1 MLCIFD
7 FVKLTPPIEGGIKEK
22 SGSEERPVRQRKII
36 DKSSPRRNLRGVF
49 LGAALAAAMFQPIA
63 AHALSQDEAR
73 HLALRTG
80 YSVMPGGGDPFLPL
94 SRAEA
99 VDRVLGELR
108 TTPSLAPPAWID
120 ELPGYSSSMT
130 TEQRQARDT
139 QRAQQRSELVAW
151 WYLEMASTPSPL
163 TEKLVLFWHNHFV
176 SAQSKVNSAQMMY
189 RQNQLFRR
197 LGSASFADLLGAI
210 VRDPAMLIYLDNN
223 RNVVRAPNEN
233 LARELMELFTLGV
246 GNYTETDVKEV
257 ARALTGNTVVSATE
271 AFLFDA
277 KNHDNTNKTILGKTG
292 NWGDSDVVRIL
303 LEQPAAA
310 RFIVT
315 KLWLE
320 FISPT
325 PDAAQVEQFAQVLRS
340 QNYAMRPL
348 LRAMLTSDA
357 FWAPA
362 NRAAI
367 VKAPAELLVQT
378 LRALSLPT
386 REAMNLPSYGR
397 QMGQDLFN
405 PPNVKGWPGNTAW
418 INTQT
423 LPARQ
428 SFVQTAVNL
437 WKAEVAP
444 AQFGVTAKV
453 VNGKPQPL
461 VLPNITA
468 DQQKVLNARF
478 LAASP
483 VYKQPVAPVEAST
496 ALRAILLDAAY
507 QTK

>member
-1 MLCIFD
+1 MRNNQVLC
-7 FVKLTPPIEGGIKEK
+7 K
-22 SGSEERPVRQRKII
+22 SHKPY
-36 DKSSPRRNLRGVF
+36 NLRAAVFGV
-49 LGAALAAAMFQPIA
+49 GLAAAALLLPGA
-63 AHALSQDEAR
+63 AQALNQDEAR

-108 TTPSLAPPAWID
+108 IAPFLAPPAWVD
-120 ELPGYSSSMT
+120 ELPGYRSDMT
-130 TEQRQARDT
+130 VEERQARDT
-139 QRAQQRSELVAW
+139 VRAQQRSELVAW

-189 RQNQLFRR
+189 RQNAQFRR
-197 LGSASFADLLGAI
+197 LGSTSFADLLSAM

-223 RNVVRAPNEN
+223 RNVARAPNEN

-271 AFLFDA
+271 AFLYDA
-277 KNHDNTNKTILGKTG
+277 RNHDTKNKTILGQTG

-303 LEQPAAA
+303 LEQPATA

-315 KLWLE
+315 KLWRE

-325 PDAAQVEQFAQVLRS
+325 PDAAQVEQFAEIFRS

-357 FWAPA
+357 FWASS

-367 VKAPAELLVQT
+367 VKAPAEYLVQT

-397 QMGQDLFN
+397 QLGQDLFN

-453 VNGKPQPL
+453 VNGKAQPL
-461 VLPNITA
+461 VLPSITA
-468 DQQKVLNARF
+468 DQQKVLIGRF
-478 LAASP
+478 LSAAP
-483 VYKQPVAPVEAST
+483 VYVQPTAPIEVSA
-496 ALRAILLDAAY
+496 ALRAILLDAGY